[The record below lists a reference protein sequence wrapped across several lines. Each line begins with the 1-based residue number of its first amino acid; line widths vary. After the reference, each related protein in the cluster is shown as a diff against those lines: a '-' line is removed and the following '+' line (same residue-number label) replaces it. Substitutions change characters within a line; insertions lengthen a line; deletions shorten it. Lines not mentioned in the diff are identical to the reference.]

1 MIVQFA
7 SSASIWSTVVGCPHI
22 FERPPQS
29 SLGPSFRPND
39 PHESGVDKALVELKA
54 TGQMTAAAKGTL
66 GRETAEKVEQVEEL
80 NARSRKYN
88 LPSASAP

>member
-1 MIVQFA
+1 
-7 SSASIWSTVVGCPHI
+7 
-22 FERPPQS
+22 
-29 SLGPSFRPND
+29 
-39 PHESGVDKALVELKA
+39 
-54 TGQMTAAAKGTL
+54 MTAAAKGTL